1 MRLLKKFDIDIAR
14 LDLGKHKYSYK
25 IDDEFFELFDYG
37 LVKHGNVAV
46 DVELEKKTAFIS
58 FIYSLK
64 GKVKLICDRSLDEFD
79 YELDTENKIILKFG
93 EIAEELTDELELI
106 PFNTQIINIAR
117 HIYEFI
123 TVAIPMKKLHPR
135 YANEED
141 DNQIIY
147 SSKSEED
154 VAETTLDPRWNELKK
169 LRNKR
174 LN

>member
-14 LDLGKHKYSYK
+14 LELGIHKYSYK

-37 LVKHGNVAV
+37 LVQHGNVDV
-46 DVELEKKTAFIS
+46 DIALEKKSAFMS
-58 FIYSLK
+58 FNYSLK
-64 GKVKLICDRSLDEFD
+64 GNVKLVCDRSLDEFD
-79 YELDTENKIILKFG
+79 YVLDTENKVILKFG
-93 EIAEELTDELELI
+93 EVAQELTDELELI

-123 TVAIPMKKLHPR
+123 SVAIPMKKLHPR
-135 YANEED
+135 YSDEED
-141 DNQIIY
+141 NNQIIY

-154 VAETTLDPRWNELKK
+154 VEDTTLDPRWNELKK